1 MSTLLQEKEK
11 NEKLKSEID
20 FLREEISSIKSN
32 HHLDSQKMRL
42 LVANMEKELTRETE
56 HRKEEVL
63 KTEKLKVE
71 IEEEQSS
78 IKQLKEKI
86 ENLYSKLKHEK
97 KKSNEEYQKNQILSE
112 TLEEEKIKMDDCQR
126 QLSKESSLKTEN
138 IQLNQKVKDLEADIS
153 MLVSQVGFLC

>member
-1 MSTLLQEKEK
+1 M
-11 NEKLKSEID
+11 KSEID
-20 FLREEISSIKSN
+20 FLKEEISSIKSN

-42 LVANMEKELTRETE
+42 LVANMEKELSRETE
-56 HRKEEVL
+56 QRKEEVI
-63 KTEKLKVE
+63 KSEKLKLE

-86 ENLYSKLKHEK
+86 EILYSKLKHEK

-126 QLSKESSLKTEN
+126 QLSKESSLKTKN
-138 IQLNQKVKDLEADIS
+138 IQLVQKVKDLEADIS
-153 MLVSQVGFLC
+153 MLGSQVIFFF

>member
-1 MSTLLQEKEK
+1 M
-11 NEKLKSEID
+11 KSEID
-20 FLREEISSIKSN
+20 FLRGEIGSIKSN
-32 HHLDSQKMRL
+32 HHLDSQKMKL
-42 LVANMEKELTRETE
+42 LVANMEKELTKETE
-56 HRKEEVL
+56 HRKEEVI
-63 KTEKLKVE
+63 KTENLKLE

-86 ENLYSKLKHEK
+86 EILYSKLKQEK

-138 IQLNQKVKDLEADIS
+138 IQLIQKVKDLEADIS
-153 MLVSQVGFLC
+153 LLGSQVRFVFCYKVLLATLVIF